1 VPTARNANARFID
14 QVGKGIRGA
23 PRDAL
28 VADIAPP
35 HLRGACYWLRQ
46 SLDTVGAFVGPLLAV
61 VLMAAFANDIRLV
74 FWVAVIP
81 AMLAVLLLV
90 VGVEEPSRPRAT
102 SRVRAP
108 LRSADLSR
116 LGVAH

>member
-35 HLRGACYWLRQ
+35 HLRGACYGLRQ

-74 FWVAVIP
+74 FFYALSSYP
-81 AMLAVLLLV
+81 AAC
-90 VGVEEPSRPRAT
+90 SRTGRTDA
-102 SRVRAP
+102 
-108 LRSADLSR
+108 RSWPAASSS
-116 LGVAH
+116 